1 MSCLASTHRKL
12 ARELPG
18 GWEQDEEELKTT
30 VCKSLSDFLELEASK
45 VSLYSTTAPL
55 TKTAIDC
62 TLHLKVVVED
72 DEPIN
77 KLFRYARGPMCSAAC
92 LVLSCA
98 HAALLVLSVRSQ
110 L

>member
-1 MSCLASTHRKL
+1 MASTHRKL

-45 VSLYSTTAPL
+45 VSLYSATAPL
-55 TKTAIDC
+55 TKTAVDC
-62 TLHLKVVVED
+62 TLHLKVVVDD

-77 KLFRYARGPMCSAAC
+77 KLFRYARAP
-92 LVLSCA
+92 
-98 HAALLVLSVRSQ
+98 HATRVPVA
-110 L
+110 